1 MVGAKHMQGDP
12 VVIAVVN
19 HKGGTAKTT
28 TAVNLAAALSK
39 GDSEMGIRPRRVLLV
54 DLDPRGNVATT
65 FGIDKRR
72 LGPTMNELFKGE
84 VDGSSVSL
92 EQCLLNPAQLTVAM
106 REAWK
111 RTKEKKT

>member
-1 MVGAKHMQGDP
+1 MQGDP

-39 GDSEMGIRPRRVLLV
+39 GDSEMGIKPKRVLLV

-65 FGIDKRR
+65 FGIDNIPPFLKHLSHPNIIYMMVFNLNHRR
-72 LGPTMNELFKGE
+72 
-84 VDGSSVSL
+84 
-92 EQCLLNPAQLTVAM
+92 
-106 REAWK
+106 
-111 RTKEKKT
+111 